1 MPGQVI
7 VGEEL
12 TEELPELNIPEEL
25 ADQVSDELA
34 HQHESWILSWGDQ
47 CAKCLVGKEYSTPM
61 GRVRVKGVVNYKTA
75 AAHPFAYLFSA
86 EKIKRIDREAKGK
99 ITHVEFELAHPD
111 EFSVDDSVN

>member
-7 VGEEL
+7 VGEAL

-34 HQHESWILSWGDQ
+34 HQSESWILSWGDQ

-61 GRVRVKGVVNYKTA
+61 GRVRVKGVVQYKTA
-75 AAHPFAYLFSA
+75 AAHPYAYLFSA

-111 EFSVDDSVN
+111 EFST